1 MKKNVIKILITSFTL
16 TIIDQMRL
24 LIFGSGASLQV
35 YHSFMS
41 GQKPPAAWLL
51 IIYTYLSSVCSKY
64 FTHTFHFHFFH
75 KDPEIEKQQYY

>member
-1 MKKNVIKILITSFTL
+1 MKKNVIKTLITSFTL

-41 GQKPPAAWLL
+41 GQKPPGSMAPDNL
-51 IIYTYLSSVCSKY
+51 YLSLIGMFKIFYSY
-64 FTHTFHFHFFH
+64 FSFSFFS
-75 KDPEIEKQQYY
+75 QRSRN